1 MNRHL
6 TPCIPRLAQTML
18 LAAAALLILSAASDA
33 SPYAKQFISGI
44 EAYQSGQY
52 TQAIEQWEAIATGG
66 VANGQLFYNLG
77 NAYLKADHLG
87 PAILWYERARRLLPN
102 DPDLRFNLEYARSL
116 TIDTPEESTP
126 PIVRILFFWNYQL
139 SHRTIL
145 IAAIAGN
152 ILFWLLIAGWRL
164 TRRPGLLRAA
174 IITSVPT
181 LLFLLTA
188 GYNFYQK
195 SHLKQAI
202 ILPAHVSVR
211 SGFQETDTEL
221 FVLHAG
227 TKVQV
232 VRDSKAHYQIRYSA
246 GKTGWV
252 DQDAVGLINAACL
265 SPNRYV
271 ISEKVTH

>member
-1 MNRHL
+1 MNRRI
-6 TPCIPRLAQTML
+6 TPCIPRIAQTTL
-18 LAAAALLILSAASDA
+18 LAAAVLLLLSTTSDA
-33 SPYAKQFISGI
+33 SPYAKRFISGI

-52 TQAIEQWEAIATGG
+52 TQAIEQWEAIAAGG

-77 NAYLKADHLG
+77 NAHLKADHLG
-87 PAILWYERARRLLPN
+87 PAILWYERARQLLPN

-116 TIDTPEESTP
+116 TQDTPEESTP
-126 PIVRILFFWNYQL
+126 PIVRILFFWKYQL
-139 SHRTIL
+139 SHRTIV
-145 IAAIAGN
+145 IAAVTGN
-152 ILFWLLIAGWRL
+152 ILLWLLIAGWRL
-164 TRRPGLLRAA
+164 TRRRGLLRAA
-174 IITSVPT
+174 IIISVPT

-188 GYNFYQK
+188 GYNFYEK

-202 ILPAHVSVR
+202 ILPAQVSIR

-232 VRDSKAHYQIRYSA
+232 VRDSKAHYQIRYSS

-252 DQDAVGLINAACL
+252 AQNAVGLINEARS
-265 SPNRYV
+265 SPNQ
-271 ISEKVTH
+271 